1 MKKKFFRWVI
11 KWFIIKLNLYLL
23 WSRLHQK
30 LFQKKRLAIP
40 KHASLKELEQ
50 TLSTSKW
57 TADTWKELWDVV
69 NHPEHA
75 YWKLKNQGT
84 LGDCDDHAVLA
95 AEVIDR
101 DLWPG
106 DPNALVLS
114 VQWLN
119 KEGKFKG
126 HNVCVFV
133 GEFDDTTEFFT
144 APQEDYGTLDNGKKV
159 ALGWIGNYFGGR
171 ARIGYRDISGI
182 VAAIVGEGQLISWFT
197 FDNRCKHIGVYTIPK
212 D

>member
-1 MKKKFFRWVI
+1 MKKKFFRWLI

-40 KHASLKELEQ
+40 KHNSLKELEQ
-50 TLSTSKW
+50 TLGSSTW

-106 DPNALVLS
+106 EPNAMVLS
-114 VQWLN
+114 VQWLSA
-119 KEGKFKG
+119 EGKFKG
-126 HNVCVFV
+126 HNVCIFV
-133 GEFDDTTEFFT
+133 GEFEDITQYLT
-144 APQEDYGTLDNGKKV
+144 APVQFFETLENGKKSG
-159 ALGWIGNYFGGR
+159 LGWIGNYFGGR
-171 ARIGYRDISGI
+171 CIIGYQDIVKI
-182 VAAIVGEGQLISWFT
+182 VETIVGNGTLLSYFV
-197 FDNRCKHIGVYTIPK
+197 FDHHCKHIGTSFISK